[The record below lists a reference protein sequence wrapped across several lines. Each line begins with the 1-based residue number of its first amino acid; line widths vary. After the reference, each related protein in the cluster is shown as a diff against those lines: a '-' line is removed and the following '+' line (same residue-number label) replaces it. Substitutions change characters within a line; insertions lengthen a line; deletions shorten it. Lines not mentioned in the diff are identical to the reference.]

1 MISIKS
7 FCPAGRELPQD
18 RIRQKR
24 RKRNYGDKM
33 EEKMCELN
41 PDLIVLAGFLVLFA
55 GVPQIESGEQQP
67 PRTEP
72 GMESQVWELPEGE
85 GGEEGVRPYGDLEDE
100 KDIYI

>member
-1 MISIKS
+1 MGTKWKS
-7 FCPAGRELPQD
+7 MVKKVIAKG
-18 RIRQKR
+18 
-24 RKRNYGDKM
+24 
-33 EEKMCELN
+33 
-41 PDLIVLAGFLVLFA
+41 VLAGFLVLFA
-55 GVPQIESGEQQP
+55 GVPHIEPGEQQP